1 MNKEKSYEMMT
12 EHELRTE
19 IANLREKARKAE
31 SLGIINEYAVHQR
44 KMVIA
49 QSFLIDPETI
59 IPGELYHIEGDAGV
73 YFKVD
78 YLKGR
83 FAWGYRL
90 GGNLA
95 EEALPIAMLKEVEVA
110 KKKSK

>member
-1 MNKEKSYEMMT
+1 MENTKSYEAMT

-19 IANLREKARKAE
+19 IATLREKARKAE
-31 SLGIINEYAVHQR
+31 ALGIVNEYAVYQR
-44 KMVIA
+44 KVVIA
-49 QSFLIDPETI
+49 QSFLIDPATI
-59 IPGELYHIEGDAGV
+59 IPGELYHIEGDEGV

-90 GGNLA
+90 GGKLA
-95 EEALPIAMLKEVEVA
+95 EEALPIAMLKEVKVV
-110 KKKSK
+110 KRD